1 MRLFKVQIIFCIILS
16 TLMPG
21 ILAAQVFQN
30 YIEKAWQKNEAL
42 QAKTFDL
49 KAAESSYLEAKAMYG
64 PSVSFTTN
72 YTLAA
77 GGRNI
82 AFPVG
87 DLLNPVYNTLNNLT
101 NSQQFGLLENQEI
114 NFFPNNFYDA
124 KINVTQAIYY
134 PDLALNKKLK
144 RYETDLKLLE
154 IKAFKRQLSKEVM
167 ISGFQLASANAV
179 EKIYAEAAK
188 LLSEAQ
194 RATQSMVNND
204 IAPIASLRRI
214 EAQMADVEAQQIQA
228 NTMVKNA
235 LAYFVFLTGE
245 PLDSNELAT
254 LPLLP
259 SQTQTG
265 VGTREELMQLAKGTE
280 MTQLAIDKENNYYV
294 PKVGAQLSLGSQD
307 FNFGWQPYALFALN
321 VDINLFDNKRHKYRT
336 DATKAKMQEQQLKY
350 NHAQSLLDL
359 EVMTSENKCNAALS
373 QVNTYAP
380 RVRFAEQFYKDVYT
394 RYKEGVAGY
403 LELVDAQAQ
412 LTQSKLQFQ
421 LAKYNSWMQWS
432 EWVYASA
439 MLNIPQ

>member
-1 MRLFKVQIIFCIILS
+1 MKSYKQLQYLS
-16 TLMPG
+16 FFLSFLIPVM
-21 ILAAQVFQN
+21 IRAQVFQN

-49 KAAESSYLEAKAMYG
+49 KAAESLYLESKAMYG
-64 PSVSFTTN
+64 PNVSFTTN

-124 KINVTQAIYY
+124 KINVTQPIYY

-144 RYETDLKLLE
+144 RHEADLKMLE

-167 ISGFQLASANAV
+167 VTGFQLASAQAV
-179 EKIYAEAAK
+179 ETIYIEAEK
-188 LLSEAQ
+188 LLSEAK

-204 IAPIASLRRI
+204 IAPISSLRRI
-214 EAQMADVEAQQIQA
+214 EAQIAEIQAQQIQA

-235 LAYFVFLTGE
+235 SAYFVFLTGDQ
-245 PLDSNELAT
+245 LDSNEMAT
-254 LPLLP
+254 IPQLP
-259 SQTQTG
+259 SQDMNGQG
-265 VGTREELMQLAKGTE
+265 KREELMQMEKGNE
-280 MTQLAIDKENNYYV
+280 MTQLAVDKENNYYM
-294 PKVGAQLSLGSQD
+294 PKIGAQLSLGSQD

-321 VDINLFDNKRHKYRT
+321 LDINLFDNKRHKHRT
-336 DATKAKMQEQQLKY
+336 DATKAKMQEQQLKF

-359 EVMTSENKCNAALS
+359 EITTSKNKLNAALN
-373 QVNTYAP
+373 QVNTFAP
-380 RVRFAEQFYKDVYT
+380 RVRFAEQFYKDVFVK
-394 RYKEGVAGY
+394 YKEGVAGY
-403 LELVDAQAQ
+403 LELVDAQVQ
-412 LTQSKLQFQ
+412 LTQSKLQFE
-421 LAKYNSWMQWS
+421 LSKYNSWIQWS
-432 EWVYASA
+432 EWVYAGA
-439 MLNIPQ
+439 LINIPQ

>member
-1 MRLFKVQIIFCIILS
+1 MKSYKQLQYLS
-16 TLMPG
+16 FFLSFLIPVM
-21 ILAAQVFQN
+21 IRAQVFQN

-49 KAAESSYLEAKAMYG
+49 KAAESLYLESKAMYG
-64 PSVSFTTN
+64 PNVSFTTN

-124 KINVTQAIYY
+124 KINVTQPIYY

-144 RYETDLKLLE
+144 RHEADLKMLE

-167 ISGFQLASANAV
+167 VTGFQLASAQAV
-179 EKIYAEAAK
+179 ETIYIEAEK
-188 LLSEAQ
+188 LLSEAK

-204 IAPIASLRRI
+204 IAPISSLRRI
-214 EAQMADVEAQQIQA
+214 EAQIAEIQAQQIQA

-235 LAYFVFLTGE
+235 SAYFVFLTGDL
-245 PLDSNELAT
+245 LDSNEMAII
-254 LPLLP
+254 PQLP
-259 SQTQTG
+259 SQDMNGQG
-265 VGTREELMQLAKGTE
+265 KREELRQMEKGNE
-280 MTQLAIDKENNYYV
+280 MTQLAADKENNYYM
-294 PKVGAQLSLGSQD
+294 PKIGAQLSLGSQD

-321 VDINLFDNKRHKYRT
+321 LDINLFDNKRHKHRT

-359 EVMTSENKCNAALS
+359 EITTSKNKLNAALN
-373 QVNTYAP
+373 QVNTFAP
-380 RVRFAEQFYKDVYT
+380 RVRFAEQFYKDVFVK
-394 RYKEGVAGY
+394 YKEGVAGY
-403 LELVDAQAQ
+403 LELVDAQVQ
-412 LTQSKLQFQ
+412 LTQSKLQFE
-421 LAKYNSWMQWS
+421 LSKYNSWIQWS
-432 EWVYASA
+432 EWVYAGA
-439 MLNIPQ
+439 LINIPQ

>member
-1 MRLFKVQIIFCIILS
+1 MKSYKQLQYLS
-16 TLMPG
+16 FFLSFLIPVM
-21 ILAAQVFQN
+21 IRAQVFQN

-49 KAAESSYLEAKAMYG
+49 KAAESLYLESKAMYG
-64 PSVSFTTN
+64 PNVSFTTN

-144 RYETDLKLLE
+144 RHEADLKMLE

-167 ISGFQLASANAV
+167 VTGFQLASAQAV
-179 EKIYAEAAK
+179 ETIYIEAEK
-188 LLSEAQ
+188 LLSEAK

-204 IAPIASLRRI
+204 IAPISSLRRI
-214 EAQMADVEAQQIQA
+214 EAQIAEIQAQQIQA

-235 LAYFVFLTGE
+235 SAYFVFLTGDQ
-245 PLDSNELAT
+245 LDSNEMAT
-254 LPLLP
+254 IPQLP
-259 SQTQTG
+259 SQDMNGQG
-265 VGTREELMQLAKGTE
+265 KREELMQMEKGNE
-280 MTQLAIDKENNYYV
+280 MTQLAVDKENNYYM
-294 PKVGAQLSLGSQD
+294 PKIGAQLSLGSQD

-321 VDINLFDNKRHKYRT
+321 LDINLFDNKRHKHRT
-336 DATKAKMQEQQLKY
+336 DATKAKMQEQQLKF

-359 EVMTSENKCNAALS
+359 EITTSKNELNAALN
-373 QVNTYAP
+373 QVNTFAP
-380 RVRFAEQFYKDVYT
+380 RVRFAEQFYKDVFVK
-394 RYKEGVAGY
+394 YKEGVAGY
-403 LELVDAQAQ
+403 LELVDAQVQ
-412 LTQSKLQFQ
+412 LTQSKLQFE
-421 LAKYNSWMQWS
+421 LSKYNSWIQWS
-432 EWVYASA
+432 EWVYAGA
-439 MLNIPQ
+439 LINIPQ

>member
-1 MRLFKVQIIFCIILS
+1 MKTIHPLLYLSILFSCLRPEVA
-16 TLMPG
+16 
-21 ILAAQVFQN
+21 AAQVFQS

-42 QAKTFDL
+42 QAKSFDL
-49 KAAESSYLEAKAMYG
+49 KAAESSYLEARAMYG
-64 PSVSFTTN
+64 PSVTFTTS

-82 AFPVG
+82 AFPIG

-101 NSQQFGLLENQEI
+101 SSQQFGLLENQEI
-114 NFFPNNFYDA
+114 NFLPNNFYDA
-124 KINVTQAIYY
+124 KINVTQPIFY

-144 RYETDLKLLE
+144 SYETDLKQLE

-167 ISGFQLASANAV
+167 VSGFQLTSALAM
-179 EKIYAEAAK
+179 EKIYAEAGK

-204 IAPIASLRRI
+204 IAPVASLRRI
-214 EAQMADVEAQQIQA
+214 EAQIAEIQAQQIQA

-235 LAYFVFLTGE
+235 SAYFVFLTGE
-245 PLDSNELAT
+245 PLDSNEVS
-254 LPLLP
+254 LLP
-259 SQTQTG
+259 PLPIKEMTG
-265 VGTREELMQLAKGTE
+265 MGTREELMQLAKGNE
-280 MTQLAIDKENNYYV
+280 MSQLAIEKEHNYYM

-321 VDINLFDNKRHKYRT
+321 MDVNLFDNKRHKHRT
-336 DATKAKMQEQQLKY
+336 DATRAKMQEQQLKY
-350 NHAQSLLDL
+350 NHVQSLLEL
-359 EVMTSENKCNAALS
+359 EVLTSENKLNAALD

-380 RVRFAEQFYKDVYT
+380 RVRSAEQFYKDVYT
-394 RYKEGVAGY
+394 RYKEGIAGY
-403 LELVDAQAQ
+403 LELVDAQTQ

-421 LAKYNSWMQWS
+421 LAKYNSWIQWS

-439 MLNIPQ
+439 MINIPQ